1 MEPHVSH
8 YLEARFDVFDFSLP
22 ALFRRRGEGPS
33 TRLGGWHP
41 LARLRA
47 WQDKRRALRD
57 LARLDDHLLADIG
70 LSRAEIRPVVEGLVS
85 AKAANDNRA
94 QEAA

>member
-8 YLEARFDVFDFSLP
+8 HLEARFDILDHRLP
-22 ALFRRRGEGPS
+22 RLLRGRGLL
-33 TRLGGWHP
+33 T
-41 LARLRA
+41 RLRA
-47 WQDKRRALRD
+47 WQDQRRALRD

-70 LSRAEIRPVVEGLVS
+70 LSRAEIRPVVEGLIS
-85 AKAANDNRA
+85 AEAANDNRS